1 MASVVAHRM
10 PEPVR
15 SQTSDSRKGWGRS
28 RFARARSVAAMRSG
42 QRVSP
47 TEVFAAGLCG
57 AALTAVV
64 EGSRRSHHLPVSRWT
79 GPASGEDQ
87 FLLDR
92 CRGGTVDLGCGP
104 GRLAA
109 ELAARGHEVLGIDV
123 SAESVARTRQRGVR
137 AVQRDVFQALP
148 REGRWDTAL
157 LADGNIGIGGDP
169 VALLRRAR
177 QLIRPDGRV
186 VVDLAV
192 AGTGLRVQR
201 LHLRAAGL
209 RSTAFA
215 WAELGPD
222 AVEHAGAHAG
232 LAVTELAQHGIRWL
246 AVLVPEQVA
255 P

>member
-1 MASVVAHRM
+1 MCG
-10 PEPVR
+10 PVL
-15 SQTSDSRKGWGRS
+15 SQTSDSRKGWGRC
-28 RFARARSVAAMRSG
+28 RLARARSVTAMHSD

-64 EGSRRSHHLPVSRWT
+64 EGSRRSHQLPVSRWT
-79 GPASGEDQ
+79 GRASGDDQ
-87 FLLDR
+87 FLLER

-109 ELAARGHEVLGIDV
+109 ELATRGHEVLGVDL
-123 SAESVARTRQRGVR
+123 SGESVARTRQRGVR

-177 QLIRPDGRV
+177 QLVHPDGRV
-186 VVDLAV
+186 VVDLA
-192 AGTGLRVQR
+192 APGTGLRVQR
-201 LHLRAAGL
+201 LHLRAGAL

-215 WAELGPD
+215 WAELGPE

-232 LAVTELAQHGIRWL
+232 LTVTELAQRGIRWL